1 MNNYQ
6 LEKDESII
14 IERQVKVEG
23 IKSDIKFTLTTKNM
37 ILEKEKGIFK
47 KKLKVIDVISLSSI
61 KVYKD
66 KIQIKQ
72 RKSDLIIQTTNK
84 NIIISFSN
92 AIEAK
97 KIEEEIISIITGTNI
112 IERSSSKLKK
122 AMNVVN
128 DAKDIVVTASGIVV
142 AIAAILGRRKK

>member
-14 IERQVKVEG
+14 LERQVKVES
-23 IKSDIKFTLTTKNM
+23 IKSDIKFTLTSKNI

-47 KKLKVIDVISLSSI
+47 KKLKVIDIISLSSI

-66 KIQIKQ
+66 KVQIKQ

-84 NIIISFSN
+84 NVIISFSN
-92 AIEAK
+92 GIEAK
-97 KIEEEIISIITGTNI
+97 KIEEEIISIITGSNI

-122 AMNVVN
+122 AINIVSDV
-128 DAKDIVVTASGIVV
+128 KDVVVTASGIVV
-142 AIAAILGRRKK
+142 AIVAIFGGRKK